1 MAYFP
6 DTLKIKTFPCGGIAI
21 SGEEKIT
28 AILIEAHFIQNFIS
42 NGFEFKQFLKFFKK
56 NELSPILS
64 ELICA
69 FGESNTDFV
78 IRIIPTELVAYQNT
92 EYSEMFLKSLN
103 IDFKILN
110 EQNSF
115 FLFSC
120 TSKGKLTQILNKY
133 WGHTLI
139 FEIYVIDRSKT
150 PLLMDIWENHTG
162 KDSKHLLESLKLS
175 RFFLSGADGDELE
188 ILSYMFDADLIAKKL
203 EFIAQR
209 NGVKVERSILEDG
222 AEKYFSIS
230 NFVGE
235 SMSCGR
241 RDGKKH

>member
-1 MAYFP
+1 MSYFP
-6 DTLKIKTFPCGGIAI
+6 DTLKVKTFPCGGVTI
-21 SGEEKIT
+21 SGEEKIA
-28 AILIEAHFIQNFIS
+28 AILIEARFIQNFIS
-42 NGFEFKQFLKFFKK
+42 NGFGLKQFLKLFKK
-56 NELSPILS
+56 KELSPILS
-64 ELICA
+64 ELIYA
-69 FGESNTDFV
+69 FGEDGTNFV
-78 IRIIPTELVAYQNT
+78 IRITPTELVAYQNAKNV
-92 EYSEMFLKSLN
+92 EMFIRYLN

-110 EQNSF
+110 EQNPF

-120 TSKGKLTQILNKY
+120 TSKDKLTRILDKY

-162 KDSKHLLESLKLS
+162 KDSKNFLESLKLS

-188 ILSYMFDADLIAKKL
+188 ILSYLPDADLVIQKL
-203 EFIAQR
+203 EFIARR
-209 NGVKVERSILEDG
+209 NGVNVEKSLLKDG

-235 SMSCGR
+235 STL
-241 RDGKKH
+241 